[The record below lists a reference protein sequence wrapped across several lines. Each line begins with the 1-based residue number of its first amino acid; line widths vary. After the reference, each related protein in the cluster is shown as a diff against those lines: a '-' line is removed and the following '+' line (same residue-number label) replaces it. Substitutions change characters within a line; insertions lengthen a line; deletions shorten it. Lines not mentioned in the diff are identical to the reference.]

1 MGDSAYHQSKVKKE
15 LGLGLPAPQRPDGV
29 QQKVRFLSFC
39 AVKAHPATARATKSS
54 KVTRCNRSG
63 AVIEQTIAD
72 LKLAKVMNGNKI
84 SLIARLEK
92 VLDCVIALHNLRVL
106 LKANKDV

>member
-1 MGDSAYHQSKVKKE
+1 MQS
-15 LGLGLPAPQRPDGV
+15 
-29 QQKVRFLSFC
+29 VR
-39 AVKAHPATARATKSS
+39 
-54 KVTRCNRSG
+54 

-106 LKANKDV
+106 LKANKAFDIPARRAPVLGARLQTADSGGTGGSQNSGQEA